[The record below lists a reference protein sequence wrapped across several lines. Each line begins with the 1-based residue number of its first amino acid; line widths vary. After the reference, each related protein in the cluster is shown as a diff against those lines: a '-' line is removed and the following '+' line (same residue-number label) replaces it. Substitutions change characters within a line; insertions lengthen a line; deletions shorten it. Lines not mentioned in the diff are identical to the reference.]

1 MILNF
6 LRVAECPLAFMV
18 SSSYSEYHSQK
29 ANARDIIAASKLRST
44 IETVR
49 QSTQTGH
56 SSQLQSYFAR
66 CQQCWSEISRV
77 QQIIV
82 DHDRHSHRLLDDLL
96 QCGRV
101 IRIRDTYQMD
111 APALVLD
118 GSFTSAGKHV
128 NPQRTISILT
138 VHRAKVRSLT
148 DLDRLIL
155 KENEPMFV
163 LPVEKWKVDERE
175 QEEAL
180 VYQIKN
186 IALSDV
192 LDITD
197 QILAN
202 VNYHEILEGHWNQRM
217 TDDVEIELQST
228 RGNDKALRKAIEQ
241 LKSVRQALSNQSGK
255 FPLDSIGAPSPL
267 YLSVAAKR
275 FHLLSPLLSKQPSSS
290 SSLDQLHQLNESLEN
305 ELHPNVDEH
314 FHQLRKLNF
323 YENKYAEM
331 NQRIASVQSNL
342 QTSADYES
350 MLEILKKLNY
360 ISRKQNLLRLKGQ
373 VAAIFG
379 SGKELLL
386 TELIYQNLIDGLS
399 AGEIAALLSA
409 IIFQGKRFDENSNTE
424 KNKSEITPALTQAK
438 AQLSRKFSIVSE
450 QLYTSDCF

>member
-49 QSTQTGH
+49 QSTQTSH
-56 SSQLQSYFAR
+56 CAQLQSYFAR
-66 CQQCWSEISRV
+66 CQQCWTEISRV

-96 QCGRV
+96 QCVRV
-101 IRIRDTYQMD
+101 IRIRETYQMD
-111 APALVLD
+111 VPALVLD

-163 LPVEKWKVDERE
+163 LPVEKWQVDERE

-192 LDITD
+192 MDITD

-228 RGNDKALRKAIEQ
+228 RGNEKALRKAIEQ

-255 FPLDSIGAPSPL
+255 FALDTVGAPLSLSLSGRQPL
-267 YLSVAAKR
+267 
-275 FHLLSPLLSKQPSSS
+275 SSS
-290 SSLDQLHQLNESLEN
+290 EPSAQQTVVFVGS
-305 ELHPNVDEH
+305 
-314 FHQLRKLNF
+314 
-323 YENKYAEM
+323 
-331 NQRIASVQSNL
+331 IASTQ
-342 QTSADYES
+342 
-350 MLEILKKLNY
+350 
-360 ISRKQNLLRLKGQ
+360 RK
-373 VAAIFG
+373 
-379 SGKELLL
+379 S
-386 TELIYQNLIDGLS
+386 
-399 AGEIAALLSA
+399 
-409 IIFQGKRFDENSNTE
+409 
-424 KNKSEITPALTQAK
+424 
-438 AQLSRKFSIVSE
+438 
-450 QLYTSDCF
+450 